1 MIYLASKSPRRQELL
16 RLIQVPFEV
25 LTPLNHEA
33 EVDETPQPAEDP
45 AAYAL
50 RVTLDKNYQG
60 QRWREQRQLPNHPV
74 LSADTTVAVG
84 QEILGKPQDEAE
96 AIRFLQL
103 LSGRSHQV
111 ITALAMSRGRELQH
125 RVVVS
130 EVWFRPLTPDD
141 IKRYLATGEYQDKAG
156 GYAIQ
161 GYASRYISRLEGSY
175 SAVMGLPLYE
185 TDQLLSWVEALAAL

>member
-1 MIYLASKSPRRQELL
+1 
-16 RLIQVPFEV
+16 
-25 LTPLNHEA
+25 
-33 EVDETPQPAEDP
+33 
-45 AAYAL
+45 
-50 RVTLDKNYQG
+50 
-60 QRWREQRQLPNHPV
+60 
-74 LSADTTVAVG
+74 
-84 QEILGKPQDEAE
+84 
-96 AIRFLQL
+96 
-103 LSGRSHQV
+103 
-111 ITALAMSRGRELQH
+111 
-125 RVVVS
+125 VVVS